1 MCIIRSLYA
10 FRDYYFG
17 HHNTGKIRVKPNP
30 QKNEVIIIDGQQRIT
45 TTLILLAALRDQM
58 PEY

>member
-1 MCIIRSLYA
+1 MYT

-30 QKNEVIIIDGQQRIT
+30 QKNELIIIDGQQRIT